1 MLSRCLQ
8 TGQQEKAIQALKVTL
23 SGEEEGEDCS
33 LTDSCEDELR
43 KTCDE
48 DLIERISLDFSCH
61 SCLSQSS
68 SGTGPKPL
76 GKS

>member
-1 MLSRCLQ
+1 RCLQ

-23 SGEEEGEDCS
+23 SDEEEGEDWS

-43 KTCDE
+43 ETCVE
-48 DLIERISLDFSCH
+48 DLIDRISLDASCH

-68 SGTGPKPL
+68 
-76 GKS
+76 